1 MRKIPALICFLL
13 VCQFALFAADP
24 TPLALGA
31 TAPEFSLP
39 GTDGKTWSL
48 KDFASSGILVIVFT
62 CNHCPTAQAYEDRI
76 KQMVVDYKGQGVA
89 IVAISPNDPLAVTL
103 GEMGYT
109 DVGDSFEE
117 MKIRAKHKGFN
128 FPYLYDGETSK
139 VSMQYGP
146 QATPHV
152 FIFDKARKL
161 RYSGRIDDGEK
172 PGTAQTHDTRNAI
185 EAMLAGKPVPVEKTK
200 TFGCSIK
207 WPDKRGYAESEIAK
221 YAKEKVAI
229 EDMGLEQ
236 LETVMKNDG
245 VNYRLINVWATW
257 CGPCVLEFPSFVDMH
272 RMYRNREFEMIS
284 ISFDDQDRKQNSLN
298 FLLKKQAS
306 MKNYIITGNR
316 YKFIEAIDPRWEG
329 VLPYTLFVAP
339 GGKILYSKQG
349 IIDPLEMKRIVAD
362 AIGRIY

>member
-1 MRKIPALICFLL
+1 MRKIATLLCFLL
-13 VCQFALFAADP
+13 ISQFRVVAADP
-24 TPLALGA
+24 TPLEIGA
-31 TAPEFSLP
+31 RAPDFSLP
-39 GTDGKTWSL
+39 GTDDKTWSL
-48 KDFASSGILVIVFT
+48 KDFAYSKILVIIFT
-62 CNHCPTAQAYEDRI
+62 CNHCPTAQAYEDRM
-76 KQMVVDYKGQGVA
+76 KQLVIDYKGKGVA
-89 IVAISPNDPLAVTL
+89 VVAISPNDPLAVTL

-109 DVGDSFEE
+109 DVGDSFED

-152 FIFDKARKL
+152 FIFDEERKL

-185 EAMLAGKPVPVEKTK
+185 EAMLATKPVPVEKTK

-207 WPDKRGYAESEIAK
+207 WPDKRDYADSEIAR
-221 YAKEKVAI
+221 YAKEKVTI
-229 EDMGLEQ
+229 EDIALEQ
-236 LETVMKNDG
+236 LETIIKNEG
-245 VNYRLINVWATW
+245 INYRLINVWATW

-284 ISFDDQDRKQNSLN
+284 ISFDDQERKQNALN
-298 FLLKKQAS
+298 FLIKIQAS
-306 MKNYIITGNR
+306 MKNYIISGNR
-316 YKFIEAIDPRWEG
+316 YKFIEAIDPKWEG
-329 VLPYTLFVAP
+329 ALPYTLFIAP

-349 IIDPLEMKRIVAD
+349 IIDALEMKRIVAD